1 MTDYLV
7 KEVKEVKEVKG
18 KNYRFLQGDDK
29 DQEGQLTIIRESI
42 KQQACLVALRNYR
55 KDGSMFWN
63 ELNKRFNLWKK
74 QE

>member
-1 MTDYLV
+1 MTGYLV
-7 KEVKEVKEVKG
+7 KEVEG
-18 KNYRFLQGDDK
+18 KNDHFLQGDDK

-42 KQQACLVALRNYR
+42 KQQARLVALRNYR

-74 QE
+74 